1 MDMRVLI
8 IDRTYLVAMD
18 VENIL
23 KSSMPCEVSIGTPA
37 SLEDHLREQSFTAV
51 ILESDAF
58 GPDLPEAVNAVL
70 MAGAALIF
78 LTTNSAFMGGIPG
91 QERYPVLLKPF
102 SDHQFQ
108 DIVAGVFAPLSA
120 PAA

>member
-1 MDMRVLI
+1 MNTRVLI

-23 KSSMPCEVSIGTPA
+23 KSSMCCEVSIGSPE
-37 SLEDHLREQSFTAV
+37 SLADHLRDQTYTAV
-51 ILESDAF
+51 FLESDAF
-58 GPDLPEAVNAVL
+58 GPSLPEVVDKIL
-70 MAGAALIF
+70 SAGAALIF
-78 LTTNSAFMGGIPG
+78 LTTNSAFVSGVPG

-102 SDHQFQ
+102 SDSQLQ
-108 DIVAGVFAPLSA
+108 DLLSGTLAPRSM

>member
-1 MDMRVLI
+1 MNTRVLI

-23 KSSMPCEVSIGTPA
+23 KSSMACDVSIGTPE
-37 SLEDHLREQSFTAV
+37 SLEDHLRDQSYTAV

-58 GPDLPEAVNAVL
+58 GTALAEAVNAIL

-102 SDHQFQ
+102 SDHQLKT
-108 DIVAGVFAPLSA
+108 IVAGLFAPLSA